1 MPVQQIGND
10 GLVDSRRI
18 ANGRFGG
25 IRNSGTTPEALPA
38 VRDFEEHVSVT
49 LIH

>member
-18 ANGRFGG
+18 ASRRCPRHSLLRYDAWGSLG
-25 IRNSGTTPEALPA
+25 